1 MLPRGQMR
9 VLARWDKDGGTTDFH
24 VTKAVFTLGRNM
36 SETCSALKSVYTRR
50 GVARIMIAGNMF
62 ILSMI
67 EGTSRG
73 SFDPDQM
80 KDVTCKSG
88 EHVET
93 TRMLKRFT
101 IGLTVRP
108 KCLVKIRVDVAK

>member
-1 MLPRGQMR
+1 MVSAVP
-9 VLARWDKDGGTTDFH
+9 ARWDEDGGTTDFH

-36 SETCSALKSVYTRR
+36 SETSSALKSVYTRR
-50 GVARIMIAGNMF
+50 GV

-73 SFDPDQM
+73 SFDHDQM

-88 EHVET
+88 GRVER
-93 TRMLKRFT
+93 TRMLKRFK
-101 IGLTVRP
+101 IGPTVRP

>member
-1 MLPRGQMR
+1 MR
-9 VLARWDKDGGTTDFH
+9 ILARWDKDGGTTDFH

-36 SETCSALKSVYTRR
+36 SETCSALKSVYSRR

-62 ILSMI
+62 ILSMF

-73 SFDPDQM
+73 SFDRDQM

-88 EHVET
+88 GHVER
-93 TRMLKRFT
+93 TRMLKRFK

>member
-1 MLPRGQMR
+1 MSI
-9 VLARWDKDGGTTDFH
+9 LARWDKDGGTTDFH

-36 SETCSALKSVYTRR
+36 SESCSALKSVYTRR

-67 EGTSRG
+67 EGASRG
-73 SFDPDQM
+73 SFYHDQM

-88 EHVET
+88 GHVER
-93 TRMLKRFT
+93 TRMLKRFK
-101 IGLTVRP
+101 IGPTVRQ
-108 KCLVKIRVDVAK
+108 KCLVKIRADVAK